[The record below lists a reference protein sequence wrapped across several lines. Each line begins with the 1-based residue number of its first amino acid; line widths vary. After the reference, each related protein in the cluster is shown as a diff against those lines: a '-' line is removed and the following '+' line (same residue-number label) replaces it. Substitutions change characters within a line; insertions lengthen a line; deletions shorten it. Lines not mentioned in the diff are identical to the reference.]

1 MTRPVPPGRDGG
13 AVLHPAA
20 PGAERATG
28 DQHVVVVGGGIAGLA
43 AATILAERG
52 VRVTLLEACEQ
63 LGGRVRAWP
72 VEGGDGDGG
81 HGGGS
86 GDGAGDGPGTSG
98 AAETEHGG
106 RGRTMSRGFH
116 AFFRQYYT
124 LRALLRRTDPDLDR
138 LVPVPDYPLRRGDG
152 LTDSFA
158 ALPLTP
164 PANLAAFVVR
174 SPTFPIAEL
183 PKVHLP
189 SAIELISVSYPE
201 SHEAYDGESAQAFLD
216 RLRFPEGARHLALEV
231 FARSFFAH
239 PTDFGAGELVGMFHT
254 YFAGSSEGL
263 LFDVPDDD
271 YDTALWAPLGRYLT
285 GLGVDVRTGTPAE
298 ALSRG
303 EDGVW
308 RVRTAAEELT
318 PDAVV
323 VATDPRV
330 TRELLAGLA
339 GAGEA
344 GAAGDGDGRDAAG
357 GDADTADEERRR
369 WHERVAAGRNAPP
382 FAVLRL
388 WLDCTVAPEREAF
401 LGTSGYDLLDN
412 VTVLERFEQGAAD
425 WSAEHGGSVV
435 ELHAYAADPRRDPD
449 LAGDGACGLDLVRL
463 RRRLLDALHE
473 VYPETRELEA
483 VHEELLVED
492 DCGLVGTGPWRD
504 RLTVDTPY
512 PGLVLAGDGLRVD
525 WPIALMERATV
536 TGVLAANHLLAGWGV
551 RGEDIW
557 TVPLQGIL
565 KRRPDLSGVGAAAGA
580 ALTRAGRAAGAV
592 RRRLPV
598 PGRR

>member
-1 MTRPVPPGRDGG
+1 MSRPVPPGRDGA

-52 VRVTLLEACEQ
+52 VRVTLLEACDQ

-72 VEGGDGDGG
+72 VEGGDVQDGG
-81 HGGGS
+81 
-86 GDGAGDGPGTSG
+86 DDPGTSDADR
-98 AAETEHGG
+98 AAHPGG
-106 RGRTMSRGFH
+106 QGRTMSRGFH

-124 LRALLRRTDPDLDR
+124 LRALLRRADPDLDR

-174 SPTFPIAEL
+174 SPTFPLAEL

-285 GLGVDVRTGTPAE
+285 GLGVDVRTGTRAE
-298 ALSRG
+298 SLSH

-330 TRELLAGLA
+330 TRELLAGLVGTA
-339 GAGEA
+339 GAE
-344 GAAGDGDGRDAAG
+344 
-357 GDADTADEERRR
+357 DEERRR

-388 WLDCTVAPEREAF
+388 WLDGTVAPEREAF

-425 WSAEHGGSVV
+425 WSARHGGSVV
-435 ELHAYAADPRRDPD
+435 ELHAYAADPQRDAD
-449 LAGDGACGLDLVRL
+449 LAGDGACGLDLGRL

-473 VYPETRELEA
+473 VYPETRSLEA

-536 TGVLAANHLLAGWGV
+536 TGVLAANHLLRGWGV

-557 TVPLQGIL
+557 TVPLQGVL
-565 KRRPDLSGVGAAAGA
+565 KRRPDLSGAGAVAGA
-580 ALTRAGRAAGAV
+580 ALTRAARAAGAV

>member
-1 MTRPVPPGRDGG
+1 MSRPVPPGRDRG

-20 PGAERATG
+20 PGADRATG
-28 DQHVVVVGGGIAGLA
+28 EQHVVVVGGGIAGLA

-52 VRVTLLEACEQ
+52 VRVTLLEACDQ

-72 VEGGDGDGG
+72 LADT
-81 HGGGS
+81 
-86 GDGAGDGPGTSG
+86 DGAPG
-98 AAETEHGG
+98 AASDAAQDTVDGTPA
-106 RGRTMSRGFH
+106 RTMSRGFH

-124 LRALLRRTDPDLDR
+124 LRALLRRADPDLDH

-174 SPTFPIAEL
+174 SPTFPLAKL
-183 PKVHLP
+183 PTVHLP

-239 PTDFGAGELVGMFHT
+239 PTDFGAGELVGMFHS

-285 GLGVDVRTGTPAE
+285 GLGVDVRTGTRVE
-298 ALSRG
+298 ALARD

-308 RVRTAAEELT
+308 RVRASHEELT
-318 PDAVV
+318 ADAVV

-339 GAGEA
+339 GSAVDTESGW
-344 GAAGDGDGRDAAG
+344 DAEVAMD
-357 GDADTADEERRR
+357 DAERRL

-388 WLDCTVAPEREAF
+388 WLDGTVAPEREAF

-425 WSAEHGGSVV
+425 WSAAHGGSVV
-435 ELHAYAADPRRDPD
+435 ELHAYAADPQRDPD
-449 LAGDGACGLDLVRL
+449 LAEDGACGLDLARV

-473 VYPETRELEA
+473 VYPETRGLEA

-525 WPIALMERATV
+525 WPIALMERASV
-536 TGVLAANHLLAGWGV
+536 TGVLAANHLLQGWGV

-557 TVPLQGIL
+557 TVPLQGVL
-565 KRRPDLSGVGAAAGA
+565 KRRPDLSGAGAAAGA

-592 RRRLPV
+592 VRRLPV